1 MKFNQLVVQHS
12 QIIKQAATTALIIL
26 QAIKK
31 EMNRLKKATIKPHK
45 RIYIKTC
52 KTYLMA

>member
-31 EMNRLKKATIKPHK
+31 EMNRLKKAPIKFHK